1 MAESEQS
8 RRIALIV
15 NTRSRSGRRDFGR
28 ARRRLREMGAGLA
41 LARAVRDPRQLGGT
55 VAEALAAGCNLIIV
69 GGGDGT
75 VSAAASQLANRNEA
89 LAILPLGTAN
99 SFARGAGIPLEL
111 DEAVRTALGGR
122 VERVALGRVGERYF
136 VNGIALGLPVQL
148 SEATPHWFKRIAG
161 PLSYPLVGLP
171 RLARSAGF
179 RCRLVSDG
187 DTFETHAVDLR
198 IANGGYQGGML
209 VAEGAEI
216 GSADLL
222 VRVVTGRSA
231 WPLVR
236 AWLGWLTGRE
246 ADESDVRSWRACD
259 VFIRTR
265 PRQSVAA
272 DGEVIGQTPLRVQ
285 VAPGALRL
293 VRPPAVTAS
302 GGASD

>member
-1 MAESEQS
+1 MAESPQA

-28 ARRRLREMGAGLA
+28 ARRLLREMGAGLA
-41 LARAVRDPRQLGGT
+41 IARAVRDPRQLGGT
-55 VAEALAAGCNLIIV
+55 VTEALAAGCNLIIV

-75 VSAAASQLANRNEA
+75 VSAAAGQLAGRNEA

-122 VERVALGRVGERYF
+122 ADRVALGRVGERYF
-136 VNGIALGLPVQL
+136 VNGIALGLPVEL

-171 RLARSAGF
+171 RLARYTGF
-179 RCRLVSDG
+179 RCRLASDG
-187 DTFETHAVDLR
+187 ETFEAHAVDLR
-198 IANGGYQGGML
+198 IANGGYQGGVL

-246 ADESDVRSWRACD
+246 ADASDVKSWRARD

-285 VAPGALRL
+285 VAPGALWL
-293 VRPPAVTAS
+293 IRPA
-302 GGASD
+302 G